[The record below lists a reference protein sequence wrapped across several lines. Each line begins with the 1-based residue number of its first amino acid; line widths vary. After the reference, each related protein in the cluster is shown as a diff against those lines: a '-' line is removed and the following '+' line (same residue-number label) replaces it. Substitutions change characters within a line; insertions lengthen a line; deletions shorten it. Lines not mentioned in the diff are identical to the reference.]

1 MSFGFSVWSRSN
13 LLHYN
18 NLKCFLFVDVTD
30 QLCQLR
36 DLQTKLQGDISTK
49 RSVIDNLSSQMA
61 TLARYQAEKRS
72 KNKETEEAITKL
84 SENLARLNWKPLWKY
99 GKIGLLSS
107 RKKIKEIEEA
117 ITTSLYGMLLSGV
130 KIRETLEIIIRLSE
144 NLAKLNQINWNTC
157 LVILILITC
166 LL

>member
-1 MSFGFSVWSRSN
+1 MQKNNFG
-13 LLHYN
+13 H
-18 NLKCFLFVDVTD
+18 TI
-30 QLCQLR
+30 
-36 DLQTKLQGDISTK
+36 QGDISTK
-49 RSVIDNLSSQMA
+49 RTVIDNLSSQMA
-61 TLARYQAEKRS
+61 TLASYQAEKRS

>member
-1 MSFGFSVWSRSN
+1 
-13 LLHYN
+13 
-18 NLKCFLFVDVTD
+18 
-30 QLCQLR
+30 
-36 DLQTKLQGDISTK
+36 
-49 RSVIDNLSSQMA
+49 MA